1 MQESQAPERPPRH
14 PMVVPSRSDSLLGSM
29 TEVVGGPLGK
39 RTAPGATKPGFFTVE
54 RVLVLMAAAAA
65 FIAVMTKSHCRT
77 AGWTTP
83 DQYSTVCWSMFPNS
97 FVDDKL
103 GTLFPFFSQ
112 GSPFEQPLLAGWI
125 AESTAWLTGP
135 TGDGA
140 LRQLAFFDVNAALIA
155 AVWIVTVIIV
165 ARTAGRRSWD
175 AAIVAASPVLMLTAY
190 VSWDFWAAALV
201 SLAIYLFARRRTL
214 WAGAVLGVAAMAAP
228 YPLIVLLAFL
238 VLGIR
243 ARRVTRMLEM
253 AAAALITW
261 LLVLAPVMAANP
273 PAFPDYVKKLIAAE
287 PSESS
292 LYGGWNL
299 LAGRM
304 GWPALDVGV
313 SNAVGAVLLAVLVL
327 GLAALALYAP
337 RRPRVGQLVFVA
349 AAGFTVV
356 SKAAE
361 PWHAIWLLPL
371 LALALPRWRPVLLWQ
386 AAVVGHFIALMLFR
400 AKVLGDIS
408 SQHAIDTPYFMMA
421 AMAAGA
427 ATCALIG
434 LTIRDM
440 FVPGHDV
447 VRRGGIDD
455 PQGGVLLGPATDP
468 AVALMDERR
477 ANSAAMQ
484 AEVVGVARVPAPAA
498 GAPLAAG
505 VDGTD
510 GKLPVRADA

>member
-1 MQESQAPERPPRH
+1 
-14 PMVVPSRSDSLLGSM
+14 
-29 TEVVGGPLGK
+29 
-39 RTAPGATKPGFFTVE
+39 
-54 RVLVLMAAAAA
+54 
-65 FIAVMTKSHCRT
+65 
-77 AGWTTP
+77 
-83 DQYSTVCWSMFPNS
+83 
-97 FVDDKL
+97 
-103 GTLFPFFSQ
+103 
-112 GSPFEQPLLAGWI
+112 
-125 AESTAWLTGP
+125 
-135 TGDGA
+135 
-140 LRQLAFFDVNAALIA
+140 
-155 AVWIVTVIIV
+155 
-165 ARTAGRRSWD
+165 
-175 AAIVAASPVLMLTAY
+175 
-190 VSWDFWAAALV
+190 
-201 SLAIYLFARRRTL
+201 
-214 WAGAVLGVAAMAAP
+214 
-228 YPLIVLLAFL
+228 
-238 VLGIR
+238 
-243 ARRVTRMLEM
+243 M

-261 LLVLAPVMAANP
+261 LLALAPVMAANP
-273 PAFPDYVKKLIAAE
+273 PAFPDYVQKLIAAE

-349 AAGFTVV
+349 VAGFTVV

-400 AKVLGDIS
+400 AKGLGDIS

-421 AMAAGA
+421 AMVAGA

-455 PQGGVLLGPATDP
+455 PQGGVLLGPPTDP

-484 AEVVGVARVPAPAA
+484 AEVVGAARVAVPAA

-510 GKLPVRADA
+510 GELPVRADA